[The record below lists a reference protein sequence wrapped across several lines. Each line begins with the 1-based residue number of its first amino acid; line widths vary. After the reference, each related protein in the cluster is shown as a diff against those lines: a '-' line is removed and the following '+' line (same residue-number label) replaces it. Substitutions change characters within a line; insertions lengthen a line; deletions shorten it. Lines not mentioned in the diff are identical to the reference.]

1 MKITPYRYLQG
12 WGLSTYAGLA
22 WRTARYQVQG
32 EEHFKQT
39 HAAERPYIIA
49 AWHGMT
55 MMLGGYL
62 ITQEDP
68 NQYMMIAP
76 DDHRGATL
84 IVWARRMGMSPFV
97 ISMEAN
103 SMVAGRRLLGL
114 IREMKAGKKLI
125 VNPDGPDGPTHEPK
139 KGVVFIA
146 RKAGSLIVPAG
157 AFTTSGYKIPRWDR
171 YTVPYPFSRIAVAFG
186 QPFEVPRD
194 ADPEEMRGML
204 RERLNQMEQAAEALY
219 RR

>member
-1 MKITPYRYLQG
+1 MKITPYRHFQG
-12 WGLSTYAGLA
+12 WGLSTYAALA
-22 WRTARYQVQG
+22 WRTARYQVEG
-32 EEHFKQT
+32 EEHLKQA
-39 HAAERPYIIA
+39 HATGRPYIIA

-62 ITQEDP
+62 VTQEDSS
-68 NQYMMIAP
+68 QYMMIAP

-97 ISMEAN
+97 ISMEAT
-103 SMVAGRRLLGL
+103 SMVAGRRLLEL
-114 IREMKAGKKLI
+114 IREMKGGKKLI

-157 AFTTSGYKIPRWDR
+157 AFTTLGYKIPRWDR
-171 YTVPYPFSRIAVAFG
+171 YTVPYPFSRIAVTFG
-186 QPFEVPRD
+186 PPFEVPRD
-194 ADPEEMRGML
+194 ADPEEMRLLL
-204 RERLNQMEQAAEALY
+204 RERLNQAEQAAEKLY
-219 RR
+219 SR